1 MNDLSVLGY
10 PFSEIMGGDEI
21 DALVGELLGQ
31 DDLSGQDD
39 LLGEVLGD
47 NDMSVLGALLRA
59 KGSAGAAAIRKAAAA
74 RKLANASVVVK
85 KDPTSSGVEPLGF
98 RSTAAI
104 AAGAQATITTRPQTL
119 YRPERLVVPASIA
132 PFFTIDDI
140 KVGNRSQFPSAEPL
154 PAEMFTQQADAVT
167 LRLDTVNP
175 AIDLIL
181 VVTNISGGAQD
192 FRAGF
197 IGRAVG

>member
-1 MNDLSVLGY
+1 MSDLTVLGY
-10 PFSEIMGGDEI
+10 PFAEIMGADDI
-21 DALVGELLGQ
+21 DSLVGELLG
-31 DDLSGQDD
+31 DDDVLGD
-39 LLGEVLGD
+39 LLGDDDVVMGELLG
-47 NDMSVLGALLRA
+47 SALRA
-59 KGSAGAAAIRKAAAA
+59 GSPGAKAALRKAAAA
-74 RKLANASVVVK
+74 RKLANASVVTR

-98 RSTAAI
+98 RSPPGTPV
-104 AAGAQATITTRPQTL
+104 AAGAQAQITTRPQVL

-140 KVGNRSQFPSAEPL
+140 RVGNRSQFPSAEPL

-181 VVTNISGGAQD
+181 VVTNISNAAQD